1 MFRLQRA
8 EGLGGLRELA
18 LRGCRFDA
26 ETSAKI
32 ARLTSLKKLDFCK
45 SWCRDAD
52 VEQFGGLTQLT
63 ECDLS
68 FTDVTA
74 KGLQTILALPRL
86 EQLNVLGSLV
96 HFDQTMPEPPPSH
109 LHIDISFGVLSQAD
123 ARHHRLTGGRRP
135 RHGDSLAFWDRWNL
149 TPWIADYD
157 LQSLDQLHNLTA
169 LNLWGAHVTDDG
181 LRHLRGLTELRALN
195 LADTRVTNEGLRHLQ
210 GLSAL
215 ESLSV
220 AETAVDGAEFRTL
233 ESLPKLT
240 ALDLGRCDLTDD
252 GLKDVARLPRLEVL
266 RLAGTRITDAG
277 LVHLKP
283 LRNLRWLDLSDT
295 QVTAEGIAAV
305 DNRQLRYARKPVS
318 LAQTFDANLTPWRD
332 PRSRSCNSGSRHF
345 PRGPAESSANGLE
358 PSEIGP
364 IPPRFPRP
372 PLMGE

>member
-1 MFRLQRA
+1 MGVFRLQQA
-8 EGLGGLRELA
+8 EGLCGSLRELA

-32 ARLTSLKKLDFCK
+32 ARVTSLKKLDFCK

-52 VEQFGGLTQLT
+52 VEQFRGLIRLT

-74 KGLQTILALPRL
+74 KGLRTILALPRL
-86 EQLNVLGSLV
+86 EQLDVLGSLV
-96 HFDQTMPEPPPSH
+96 HFDQAMPEPPPSR
-109 LHIDISFGVLSQAD
+109 LHIDISFGVLSQATHATD
-123 ARHHRLTGGRRP
+123 EQAAAV

-157 LQSLDQLHNLTA
+157 LQSLGQLHNLTA

-195 LADTRVTNEGLRHLQ
+195 LADTRVTNEGLRQLRD
-210 GLSAL
+210 LTAL

-220 AETAVDGAEFRTL
+220 AETAVDGAASRTL

-240 ALDLGRCDLTDD
+240 ALDLGQCDLTDD
-252 GLKDVARLPRLEVL
+252 GLKEVARLPRLEIL

-283 LRNLRWLDLSDT
+283 LRKLSWLDLSDT
-295 QVTAEGIAAV
+295 QVTAEGIAAI
-305 DNRQLRYARKPVS
+305 DNRQLRHAAGVAR
-318 LAQTFDANLTPWRD
+318 QTFDANLSP
-332 PRSRSCNSGSRHF
+332 SRNSEESILQFWKRAF
-345 PRGPAESSANGLE
+345 PRGPAGTATNGLE
-358 PSEIGP
+358 PNEIGP
-364 IPPRFPRP
+364 IPPRPRHH
-372 PLMGE
+372 